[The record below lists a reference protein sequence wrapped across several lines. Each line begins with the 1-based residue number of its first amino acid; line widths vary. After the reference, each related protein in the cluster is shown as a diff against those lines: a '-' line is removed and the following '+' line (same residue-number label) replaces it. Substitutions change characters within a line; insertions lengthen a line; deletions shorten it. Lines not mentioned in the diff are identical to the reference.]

1 MVKNFC
7 SSGNPLRDR
16 KSLDSS
22 IISRIEF
29 ADFLPGEATTNR
41 RAELD
46 EIYAAHEGC
55 LDSVGIDRP
64 LDFLVNPLDAVD
76 EVTGLRLGFVNTTL
90 SCSPSEARVPNT
102 GPGANFA

>member
-64 LDFLVNPLDAVD
+64 LDFLVNPLDAVA
-76 EVTGLRLGFVNTTL
+76 EVTRLCQHHALMQPIGGQ
-90 SCSPSEARVPNT
+90 SSKYGSSSK
-102 GPGANFA
+102 FA